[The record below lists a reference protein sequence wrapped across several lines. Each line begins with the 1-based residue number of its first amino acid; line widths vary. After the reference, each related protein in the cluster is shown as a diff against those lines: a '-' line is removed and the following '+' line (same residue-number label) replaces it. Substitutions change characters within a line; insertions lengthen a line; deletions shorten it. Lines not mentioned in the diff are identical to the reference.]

1 MKKGILILILLAFVY
16 STDLVKSVINNENR
30 GNSFDGNNEAVF
42 SDSFNKSLLKNPAI
56 PNEKKDISIGVCKC
70 VLSYGESFIKCEA
83 QCPLFD
89 FRGEPIYYKDS
100 MLRVRYFE
108 PINTDDSFMRD
119 RFYKIG
125 SDEICFGLNV
135 KRGLSF
141 KIESRFKIEDRIIC
155 VGKEFPN
162 PKGSVV
168 LDTFGWR
175 KVEEIKRKEGVD
187 RERMGQM
194 YYVVAMREGMGD
206 RIRYEVRIY
215 DVNGEMVSEKEYKV
229 ERKGNMRI
237 RMGKGLISGGE
248 IF

>member
-16 STDLVKSVINNENR
+16 STDLIKFIIDNENR
-30 GNSFDGNNEAVF
+30 GNSFDGNNEVVF
-42 SDSFNKSLLKNPAI
+42 SDSFNKSFLKNAVI
-56 PNEKKDISIGVCKC
+56 PNEKRDISIGVCKC
-70 VLSYGESFIKCEA
+70 KLDDALNTRECMF

-119 RFYKIG
+119 RFYQIG

-141 KIESRFKIEDRIIC
+141 KIESRFKVEDRIIC

-187 RERMGQM
+187 REKMGEM

-215 DVNGEMVSEKEYKV
+215 DVNGEMVSEKEYRV

-237 RMGKGLISGGE
+237 KMDKGLIGGGE